1 MPCSIARGVATQN
14 FHAGLYL
21 SPNQEIHPKSPA
33 GVVDWKDFGSLFC
46 PALILLGVAALVTA
60 SQNFAILRGRVL
72 TTGVAVLDG
81 QDGSVQTRTVT
92 LVIEN
97 SDRVFH
103 IERGTT
109 VEYAIS
115 DEDALLVQSGSEVE
129 LMVSTHQAK
138 ARILKVIG

>member
-1 MPCSIARGVATQN
+1 M
-14 FHAGLYL
+14 
-21 SPNQEIHPKSPA
+21 
-33 GVVDWKDFGSLFC
+33 VDWKDFASLFC
-46 PALILLGVAALVTA
+46 LALILLGVAALVTA
-60 SQNFAILRGRVL
+60 AQNFAIVRGRVL

-115 DEDALLVQSGSEVE
+115 DEDALLVRAGSEVE

-138 ARILKVIG
+138 ARILNVIR